1 MDERQLAHKD
11 VAQLLGLSRET
22 ISLKIRCE
30 RNFTD
35 KDKVK
40 IEEIFGKPVEYLLQ
54 RDDE

>member
-11 VAQLLGLSRET
+11 VAEFFGLSREA
-22 ISLKIRCE
+22 ISRKIRGE

-40 IEEIFGKPVEYLLQ
+40 LEEIFGKPAEYLLQ